1 MSVIENTD
9 ENNIAIKNS
18 DDFFK
23 LFQLQNSRNYFLI
36 FEIIISYDK
45 NYILY
50 DRNNI
55 V

>member
-1 MSVIENTD
+1 MSVIENND
-9 ENNIAIKNS
+9 ENNIAIRNN

-23 LFQLQNSRNYFLI
+23 LFQLQNSRNYFL
-36 FEIIISYDK
+36 FFGIIISYDK
-45 NYILY
+45 NYILD